1 MIAVKLAA
9 AAIAVAS
16 LSSQPAAG
24 ASTGAGMSPFP
35 VCLSHPAQP
44 GGSYQLQTNGNIPG
58 AQVTDTGTSGEDLVL
73 STGPSQW
80 KQQLPGMAVPASWIS
95 FSYPKLL
102 LVIPQHHVSL
112 SAGASASVPVALHV
126 PPAAARGT
134 YVAGL
139 IVSTGTGSGGVQLG
153 AAAEVPLVFTV
164 GIAKPAWSAR
174 QLAAAGNC
182 WIPAPKQTPW
192 QQAFGTS
199 YGNPPPGWHADASSW
214 TYTPPPGWFF
224 TFAVHD
230 HQVYRG
236 GHPVVQ
242 CVNPADYPAP
252 DSGYPD
258 PQGGDEIGGPQ
269 LPVTSTKAGC
279 AAWLAAFSAH
289 KLGREPA
296 VSGTAPDPAAHSA
309 VATTATSQASAG
321 PASAAVL
328 LGLLVVVLLVAR
340 AAASAPPLHR
350 ITARLR
356 RRR

>member
-1 MIAVKLAA
+1 VIAVKLAA

-24 ASTGAGMSPFP
+24 ASTGAGMSPFL

-58 AQVTDTGTSGEDLVL
+58 AQVTDTGTSSEDLTL
-73 STGPSQW
+73 STGPSPW

-102 LVIPQHHVSL
+102 LVIPQHHISL
-112 SAGASASVPVALHV
+112 SAGASASVQVTLHV
-126 PPAAARGT
+126 PPDAARGT

-139 IVSTGTGSGGVQLG
+139 IVSTGTGNGSMQLG

-164 GIAKPAWSAR
+164 GIAKPAWPPQ

-199 YGNPPPGWHADASSW
+199 YGNPPPGWHIDGPAW
-214 TYTPPPGWFF
+214 IYTPPPGWFY
-224 TFAVHD
+224 TFAVPD

-242 CVNPADYPAP
+242 CANPADYP
-252 DSGYPD
+252 D
-258 PQGGDEIGGPQ
+258 PFGGDEIGGR
-269 LPVTSTKAGC
+269 LPVTSTAPGC
-279 AAWLAAFSAH
+279 ARWLAESNAEA
-289 KLGREPA
+289 LGREPA
-296 VSGTAPDPAAHSA
+296 ESGSGPPPELAPHRAA
-309 VATTATSQASAG
+309 VAVKATAAKQSDMPLAIGVLILIAIIAIASRAW
-321 PASAAVL
+321 
-328 LGLLVVVLLVAR
+328 AR
-340 AAASAPPLHR
+340 RSRP
-350 ITARLR
+350 
-356 RRR
+356 